1 MKSGIVKIIPPK
13 KWKLQLSNCYT
24 EEKLGSVKIKNPIV
38 QQINSISSG
47 VFTLQNIEKA
57 RTFNMLQ
64 WRELGDKPCNQPP
77 APRGKREHLPKKSAH
92 IDTSQFTPERC
103 EELEK
108 NYWRTLTY
116 AEPMYGADMLGSL
129 FPDSVTSW
137 NVSSLPNILDLMDIK
152 LPGVND
158 AYLYAGLWKAS
169 FAWHLEDQDLYSI
182 NYLHFGAPKQW
193 YLIPQEESGKFFDLM
208 TETFNDEYKSC
219 SEFLR
224 HKTFMVSPQFLEKHN
239 VKYNK
244 IVHNEGEFIIT
255 YPYGY
260 HAGFNYG
267 YNLAESVNFALDDWF
282 PIGQNTKKC
291 ECISDSVGI
300 NVRQLVCEY
309 NGVPYSEDVEIAV
322 DTNVVKPKPTRKR
335 SVNERKRSR
344 IEDPPIQP
352 KTVFE
357 CELCPNVFSNLPV
370 SNTSLFQLLPTDI
383 GHQVHRICAN
393 SFAKQLKIA
402 KNEAQTVT
410 GLDSISKN
418 QRKLN
423 CNVCSKAN
431 KKVPSLGACY
441 QCTHPKCT
449 RAFHGTCG
457 LADGLLHDFD
467 NNTFLCKFHRPK
479 KPPADAEQVL
489 SQSKR
494 DSWIQFTFNGN
505 YYFGLVLENNTSE
518 NSMNVSVY
526 PRLNDC
532 LEIAYENILIGPP
545 SKLLDTNEFVPKGV
559 FKQRSTKRKSD
570 SSVAYNNENH
580 KGFNNHKDF
589 NNHITDFND
598 HHKDFQYNINY
609 ISLPVPKKDVSPSI
623 SAPIFI
629 QPSADQSSIRKNS
642 EIIHSHPGQAPY
654 TPGTQHAPYQ
664 DQQMPVFQNYQPQFV
679 NNAQFQNPVPFH
691 QQNVHQQNYQTIH
704 PQTQFQNPR
713 LHQIQH
719 QNPQQTQQTH
729 LPNQTQQIQPI
740 PQIHLYPQNSQGP
753 RFHNQLPQ
761 LNNLQPIQIHPYG
774 QYNNI
779 IPQYHNQAP
788 KCDPAFDPLLGKFHS
803 FRLVLPNSK
812 DKTDKK

>member
-38 QQINSISSG
+38 QQINSISPG

-92 IDTSQFTPERC
+92 INTSQFTPERC

-182 NYLHFGAPKQW
+182 NFLHFGAPKQW
-193 YLIPQEESGKFFDLM
+193 YLIPQEESVKFFDLM
-208 TETFNDEYKSC
+208 KETFNDEYKSC

-309 NGVPYSEDVEIAV
+309 NGDAYSDDVEVVV
-322 DTNVVKPKPTRKR
+322 DTTVVKPKPIRKR

-344 IEDPPIQP
+344 VEELVVQP
-352 KTVFE
+352 NTVYE
-357 CELCPNVFSNLPV
+357 CGLCPNVLSNLPV
-370 SNTSLFQLLPTDI
+370 SNTSLFQLLPTDT
-383 GHQVHRICAN
+383 GEQVHRICAN

-402 KNEAQTVT
+402 QNKAQTVS

-431 KKVPSLGACY
+431 KKVRSLGACY

-467 NNTFLCKFHRPK
+467 HNTFLCRFHRPK
-479 KPPADAEQVL
+479 KPPVDVEKVL
-489 SQSKR
+489 LQSKR

-518 NSMNVSVY
+518 NSMNISVY

-545 SKLLDTNEFVPKGV
+545 SKLLDTNEFVPKGI
-559 FKQRSTKRKSD
+559 KQRSTKRKSD
-570 SSVAYNNENH
+570 SGVAYNENH
-580 KGFNNHKDF
+580 KEFNENHKEF
-589 NNHITDFND
+589 NDSKFKD

-623 SAPIFI
+623 SAPVFI
-629 QPSADQSSIRKNS
+629 QRSTDQSNLHKNS
-642 EIIHSHPGQAPY
+642 ETIHSNPGQVPY
-654 TPGTQHAPYQ
+654 TPGTQYAPYQ
-664 DQQMPVFQNYQPQFV
+664 EPQMSVFQNYQPQFV
-679 NNAQFQNPVPFH
+679 NNAQFQNPVPFN
-691 QQNVHQQNYQTIH
+691 QQDYQNIH
-704 PQTQFQNPR
+704 PQAQFETPP

-719 QNPQQTQQTH
+719 QQTQQTH
-729 LPNQTQQIQPI
+729 VPQIQQIQQI
-740 PQIHLYPQNSQGP
+740 QQMQQIQQIQQIHQFPQNSQGA
-753 RFHNQLPQ
+753 RFHNQLPP

-774 QYNNI
+774 EYNNI

-788 KCDPAFDPLLGKFHS
+788 KCDPPLGKFHS
-803 FRLVLPNSK
+803 FRLVQPNSK
-812 DKTDKK
+812 GKTDKK